1 MSDDKEPIANLPGQV
16 PPILNPFYARKII
29 MVERYWCPNGRQNPS
44 ASRTFRL
51 STRPVTALLDVA
63 LPVEI
68 MWFHAPSKVPGGLRS
83 GNHRKRRGILGL
95 PGRREDPRPTAG
107 AGSQLGWMVVVR

>member
-16 PPILNPFYARKII
+16 PPILNPFYARKTI
-29 MVERYWCPNGRQNPS
+29 MVERCWCPNGRQNLS

-51 STRPVTALLDVA
+51 STRPVTALLDAA

-68 MWFHAPSKVPGGLRS
+68 MWFHAYRKCAADRKAE
-83 GNHRKRRGILGL
+83 NHRKRRGILSL
-95 PGRREDPRPTAG
+95 PGRRRVPRPAPG
-107 AGSQLGWMVVVR
+107 ADR